1 MFREMFQAATAL
13 PSPQGIS
20 NCPQARAMYAIDL
33 LLEWRK
39 NAKGLCFILIFFNS
53 KEWILGSNDLKGIH
67 VTAWGVV
74 CV

>member
-1 MFREMFQAATAL
+1 MKTMLISFCLDVLQEDIFQMFREMFQAATAL

-39 NAKGLCFILIFFNS
+39 NSKGSLLFTYFF
-53 KEWILGSNDLKGIH
+53 KVE
-67 VTAWGVV
+67 
-74 CV
+74 